1 MANKRGLTF
10 LKNKYIVTIAIFVVW
25 IMFFDEITVS
35 KWMKQKRNNQKII
48 EEIEV
53 LNRKT
58 FELEQRLKYR
68 NNRDSIEKYARE
80 NYYMK
85 RSNET
90 LYIFD

>member
-10 LKNKYIVTIAIFVVW
+10 FKNKYVVTIAIFVVW

-35 KWMKQKRNNQKII
+35 KWVKQKRNNQKII
-48 EEIEV
+48 EEIEA
-53 LNRKT
+53 LDRKT

-68 NNRDSIEKYARE
+68 YNRDSIEKYARE

-85 RSNET
+85 RSDET